1 MRKKYSTTG
10 TILKYAVLI
19 LLSVITLFPIYFM
32 VISSFKNTSDL
43 FKNGIKMVFEFD
55 NLTLANYRY
64 TLIDKGGLYLTWY
77 LNSVIVLIVSTVCSL
92 VLSSMSGY
100 ALGVYNFK
108 GKNISF
114 LMMLIVMMIPL
125 EILLIPLYRMIIN
138 MGLIDTKTGSILP
151 FVVQPTAMFF
161 FQQYS
166 RGIDKGYIEA
176 ARVDGYTEFGIYAK
190 IMVPIMKPAFGAM
203 TILLALRNWNAFLWP
218 MIVFSSESSYTLP
231 VGLASLIS
239 SYGNNYQLLIPGAVL
254 ALLPLVIVFLLNQS
268 QFVDGLTSGGIKG

>member
-1 MRKKYSTTG
+1 MIKRNEIAFTSIKYV
-10 TILKYAVLI
+10 LLI
-19 LLSVITLFPIYFM
+19 LLSIITLFPIYFM
-32 VISSFKNTSDL
+32 VISSFKNTQDL
-43 FKNGIKMVFEFD
+43 FKNGIQMVFEFD
-55 NLTLANYRY
+55 NLTLSNYRY
-64 TLIDKGGLYLTWY
+64 TLIDKGQLYLTWY
-77 LNSVIVLIVSTVCSL
+77 LNSIVVLVVSTVCSL

-100 ALGVYNFK
+100 ALGVYDFK
-108 GKNISF
+108 GKNFAF

-125 EILLIPLYRMIIN
+125 EILLIPLYRMVIG
-138 MGLIDTKTGSILP
+138 MGLIDTKAGSIIP

-161 FQQYS
+161 FQQYTTS
-166 RGIDKGYIEA
+166 IDKGYMEA
-176 ARVDGYTEFGIYAK
+176 ARVDGCTEFEIYAR

-254 ALLPLVIVFLLNQS
+254 ALLPLVVIFLLNQS
-268 QFVDGLTSGGIKG
+268 QFVEGLTSGGIKG

>member
-1 MRKKYSTTG
+1 MINRYSKTG
-10 TILKYAVLI
+10 TFFKYFALIILSIV
-19 LLSVITLFPIYFM
+19 TLFPIYFM

-55 NLTLANYRY
+55 NLTLVNYRY
-64 TLIDKGGLYLTWY
+64 TLIDKGSLYLRWY
-77 LNSVIVLIVSTVCSL
+77 LNSVVVLIVSTLCSL
-92 VLSSMSGY
+92 LFSSMSGY

-108 GKNISF
+108 GKNFSF
-114 LMMLIVMMIPL
+114 LMMLIVMMVPL
-125 EILLIPLYRMIIN
+125 EILLIPLYRMIIS
-138 MGLIDTKTGSILP
+138 MGLIDTKLGSILP

-176 ARVDGYTEFGIYAK
+176 ARVDGYTEFGIYVR

-254 ALLPLVIVFLLNQS
+254 ALLPLVMVFLLNQS

>member
-1 MRKKYSTTG
+1 MQKKNQIIYAS
-10 TILKYAVLI
+10 LKYIALVI
-19 LLSVITLFPIYFM
+19 LSLITLFPIYFM
-32 VISSFKNTSDL
+32 VVSSFKDTQDL

-55 NLTLANYRY
+55 NLTIANYHY
-64 TLIDKGGLYLTWY
+64 TLIDKGQLYLTWY
-77 LNSVIVLIVSTVCSL
+77 MNSIIVLLVSTVCSL
-92 VLSSMSGY
+92 GLSSMSGY

-108 GKNISF
+108 GKNLSF

-125 EILLIPLYRMIIN
+125 EILLIPLYRMVIG
-138 MGLIDTKTGSILP
+138 MGLIDTKAGSIIP

-166 RGIDKGYIEA
+166 RSIDKGYMEA
-176 ARVDGYTEFGIYAK
+176 ARVDGCTEFGIFAR

-254 ALLPLVIVFLLNQS
+254 ALLPLVIIFLMNQS
-268 QFVDGLTSGGIKG
+268 QFVDGLTPGGIKG

>member
-1 MRKKYSTTG
+1 
-10 TILKYAVLI
+10 
-19 LLSVITLFPIYFM
+19 
-32 VISSFKNTSDL
+32 
-43 FKNGIKMVFEFD
+43 
-55 NLTLANYRY
+55 
-64 TLIDKGGLYLTWY
+64 
-77 LNSVIVLIVSTVCSL
+77 
-92 VLSSMSGY
+92 
-100 ALGVYNFK
+100 
-108 GKNISF
+108 
-114 LMMLIVMMIPL
+114 
-125 EILLIPLYRMIIN
+125 
-138 MGLIDTKTGSILP
+138 MGLIDTKAGSIIP

-161 FQQYS
+161 FQQYARS
-166 RGIDKGYIEA
+166 IDKGYMEA
-176 ARVDGYTEFGIYAK
+176 ARVDGCTEFGIFSR